1 MVLDIAV
8 NGVNPLFSLNSDRN
22 IPPCDS
28 LLSLLAR
35 EDYDDEHRN
44 ANMIHS
50 LEALQA
56 CGLLQL
62 HHEATVEA
70 AGSDPSLCQSL
81 PEAP

>member
-8 NGVNPLFSLNSDRN
+8 NCVNPLFSLNSDRN

-35 EDYDDEHRN
+35 EDDDEHRN

-62 HHEATVEA
+62 HHEATVVA
-70 AGSDPSLCQSL
+70 AGSDPSLCRL

>member
-22 IPPCDS
+22 IPCDS

-35 EDYDDEHRN
+35 EDDDEHRN

-81 PEAP
+81 PEDP